1 MGETTPMASSWGE
14 QLKIT
19 LFGESHGPAV
29 GVVIDGVPAGET
41 LDPNEIQRV
50 MARRSP
56 GRNRWSSARSEEDS
70 VTIVSGW
77 YQGQTTG
84 TPLCMMI
91 ANKDARSKDYEKF
104 SSIPRPS
111 HADYTGLVR
120 FRGAAD
126 PRGGG
131 HFSGRLTAP
140 LCAAGAICKQ
150 MLERRGVEIFARVAE
165 LGGVPDAE
173 LDTANPDIERLRT
186 LSKKEF
192 PVLDD
197 LQGEKMLALVEDV
210 RTKGDSV
217 GGVIQCLILG
227 LPAGLGDPIFG
238 GVESRLASLLYG
250 IPAVK
255 AVSFGDGFAVARRL
269 GSENNDP
276 LYLDDDGQVRTAT
289 NHEGGLN
296 GGVTN
301 GMPVVFQIAIKPT
314 PSIALQ
320 QRSVNMETGTE
331 ELLTIEGR
339 HDPCIVP
346 RAVVAV
352 EAAAAIAMTDL
363 MLVAFGVQ
371 GWGGKHHGRA

>member
-1 MGETTPMASSWGE
+1 MASSWGE

-91 ANKDARSKDYEKF
+91 ANKDARLKDYEKF